1 MDAMPGTSIR
11 RRAPFRWLKHSTL
24 VGAEAMLL
32 VGAAQQLLSQR
43 IGVVK
48 MPNAARIVVTMA
60 MVLGVLTGLNMLM
73 RLIAHK
79 GMSHTHD
86 VAKALPIPAATVL
99 AHCATFACLF
109 LLYAVIWHL
118 PFEIPGVGTIGEPK
132 T

>member
-1 MDAMPGTSIR
+1 MAAMPGTSIR
-11 RRAPFRWLKHSTL
+11 RRAPFKWLKHSTL

-43 IGVVK
+43 MGAVH
-48 MPNAARIVVTMA
+48 MPNPLRILVTMA

-73 RLIAHK
+73 RLIATK

-99 AHCATFACLF
+99 AHLAAFACLF
-109 LLYAVIWHL
+109 LLYAVVWHL